1 MHNRTR
7 NPIKCSYLLKLRV
20 SLLFRVF
27 MCVRAM
33 DSNISSKQKELEK
46 LLEVLRI
53 KAETYFVKCHIAA
66 TTERISRKHTREGT
80 NTVTK

>member
-1 MHNRTR
+1 
-7 NPIKCSYLLKLRV
+7 
-20 SLLFRVF
+20 

-53 KAETYFVKCHIAA
+53 KAETYVMVWDHVACLM
-66 TTERISRKHTREGT
+66 GT
-80 NTVTK
+80 NNVSDRTEDTNITQGKKLMTKNIIKLYFLNLFYISE